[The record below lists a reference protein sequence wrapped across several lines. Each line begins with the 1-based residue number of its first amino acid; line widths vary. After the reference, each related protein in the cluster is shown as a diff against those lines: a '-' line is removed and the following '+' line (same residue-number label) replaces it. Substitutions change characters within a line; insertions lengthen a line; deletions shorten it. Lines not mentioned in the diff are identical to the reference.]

1 MRPPN
6 VTSLSH
12 ERSSSLICQP
22 VVGGREV
29 GRDPAVYLSSIRT
42 DVTRPTAGIGSGSRI
57 LGFEATETVVLA
69 FTARE
74 TRLSPVNSP
83 GRLSSIDRP
92 VGEEVKTT

>member
-1 MRPPN
+1 M
-6 VTSLSH
+6 
-12 ERSSSLICQP
+12 SSSLICQA
-22 VVGGREV
+22 VVGGREA
-29 GRDPAVYLSSIRT
+29 GGGPAEYLSSIRT
-42 DVTRPTAGIGSGSRI
+42 GAMRRPAGIGSGSRI